1 MTDFIDKLRQ
11 RLAADLP
18 GEAAQYRMA
27 PDARARPAQLRAAR
41 IPMQQSAVLLYL
53 YPRDAA
59 WRIALMR
66 RTAYDGPHS
75 GQVAIPGGRLE
86 PGETHEQAAL
96 REFAEETGVAVARG
110 QVLGGL
116 SELFI
121 PVTGFQV
128 RPFVAHGDE
137 GTTFAPDPVEVAAI
151 IEMPLQLL
159 LQDTTVGHRDVELS
173 SGVRVRAPYYDVE
186 GHVVWGATAMILSE
200 FRQVVAETEGV
211 PGVD

>member
-1 MTDFIDKLRQ
+1 MTDFIENLRR

-27 PDARARPAQLRAAR
+27 PAARSRTAELRAALTR
-41 IPMQQSAVLLYL
+41 PQQSAVLLYL
-53 YPRDAA
+53 YPRAAA

-96 REFAEETGVAVARG
+96 REFAEETGVAVDRA
-110 QVLGGL
+110 QLLGGL
-116 SELFI
+116 SDLFI

-128 RPFVAHGDE
+128 RPFVAHASE
-137 GTTFAPDPVEVAAI
+137 GPTFAPDPVEVAAI

-159 LQDTTVGHRDVELS
+159 LLEATVGHRDVELS
-173 SGVRVRAPYYDVE
+173 SGVRVRAPYYDVD

-200 FRQVVAETEGV
+200 FRQILTETEGLA
-211 PGVD
+211 GVD